1 MMNMIIKKKQL
12 VSVALVLTLS
22 AAVFV
27 NWYFARPGIKSTID
41 TSKTTANRQVE
52 NLGDA
57 QYVSATTAASETMA
71 DFKVKREAA
80 HDEAKETLNAV
91 IKDAKSDS
99 EAAEEAS
106 EALAE
111 LSKAIKSE
119 TDLENLIT
127 AKISNE
133 CLVIID
139 GDVCQVIVGKGVLT
153 DNVSLQI
160 KDLVINQAKIPAKNI
175 TIVEL
180 KK

>member
-1 MMNMIIKKKQL
+1 MIIKKKQL
-12 VSVALVLTLS
+12 VSIALVLTLG

-27 NWYFARPGIKSTID
+27 NWYFARPGVKSVID
-41 TSKTTANRQVE
+41 TSKTTVNRQVE

-57 QYVSATTAASETMA
+57 QYVSATTASSETMA
-71 DFKVKREAA
+71 GFKVKREAA
-80 HDEAKETLNAV
+80 HDEAKETLNSV

-99 EAAEEAS
+99 EAAEEAG

-111 LSKAIKSE
+111 LSKAIKNE
-119 TDLENLIT
+119 VDLENLIT
-127 AKISNE
+127 AKISSD
-133 CLVIID
+133 CVVIID

-153 DNVSLQI
+153 DNISLQI
-160 KDLVINQAKIPAKNI
+160 KDLVIKQADIPSKNI

>member
-1 MMNMIIKKKQL
+1 MIIKKKQL
-12 VSVALVLTLS
+12 VSIALVLTLG

-27 NWYFARPGIKSTID
+27 NWYFARPGVKSVID
-41 TSKTTANRQVE
+41 TSKTTVNRQVE

-57 QYVSATTAASETMA
+57 QYVSATTASSETMA
-71 DFKVKREAA
+71 GFKVKREAA
-80 HDEAKETLNAV
+80 HDEAKETLNSV

-99 EAAEEAS
+99 EAAEEAG

-111 LSKAIKSE
+111 LSKTIKNE
-119 TDLENLIT
+119 ADLENLIT
-127 AKISNE
+127 AKISSD
-133 CLVIID
+133 CVVIID

-153 DNVSLQI
+153 DNISLQI
-160 KDLVINQAKIPAKNI
+160 KDLVIKQADIPSKNI

>member
-1 MMNMIIKKKQL
+1 MNMIIKKKQL
-12 VSVALVLTLS
+12 VSIALVLTLG

-27 NWYFARPGIKSTID
+27 NWYFERPGVKSVID
-41 TSKTTANRQVE
+41 TSKTTVNRQVE

-57 QYVSATTAASETMA
+57 QYVSATTASSETMA

-80 HDEAKETLNAV
+80 HDEAKETLNSV

-99 EAAEEAS
+99 EAAEEAG

-111 LSKAIKSE
+111 LSKAIKNE
-119 TDLENLIT
+119 ADLENLIN
-127 AKISNE
+127 AKISSD
-133 CLVIID
+133 CVVIID
-139 GDVCQVIVGKGVLT
+139 GDVCQVIVGKGVLS

-160 KDLVINQAKIPAKNI
+160 KDLVIKQTDIPSKNI

>member
-1 MMNMIIKKKQL
+1 MIIKKKQL
-12 VSVALVLTLS
+12 VSIALVLTLG

-27 NWYFARPGIKSTID
+27 NWYFARPGVKSVID
-41 TSKTTANRQVE
+41 TSKTTVNRQVE

-57 QYVSATTAASETMA
+57 QYVSATTASSETMA
-71 DFKVKREAA
+71 GFKVKREAA
-80 HDEAKETLNAV
+80 HDEAKETLNSV

-99 EAAEEAS
+99 EAAEEAG

-111 LSKAIKSE
+111 LSKSIKNE
-119 TDLENLIT
+119 ADLENLIT
-127 AKISNE
+127 AKISSD
-133 CLVIID
+133 CVVIID

-153 DNVSLQI
+153 DNISLQI
-160 KDLVINQAKIPAKNI
+160 KDLVIKQADIPSKNI

>member
-1 MMNMIIKKKQL
+1 MIIKKKQL
-12 VSVALVLTLS
+12 VSIALVLTLG

-27 NWYFARPGIKSTID
+27 NWYFARPGVKSVID
-41 TSKTTANRQVE
+41 TSKTTVNRQVE

-57 QYVSATTAASETMA
+57 QYVSATTASSETMA
-71 DFKVKREAA
+71 GFKVKREAA
-80 HDEAKETLNAV
+80 HDEAKETLNSV

-99 EAAEEAS
+99 EAAEEAG

-111 LSKAIKSE
+111 LSKAIKNES
-119 TDLENLIT
+119 DLENLIT
-127 AKISNE
+127 AKISSD
-133 CLVIID
+133 CVVIID

-153 DNVSLQI
+153 DNISLQI
-160 KDLVINQAKIPAKNI
+160 KDLVIKQADIPSKNI

>member
-1 MMNMIIKKKQL
+1 MIVMIIKRKQL
-12 VSVALVLTLS
+12 VSIALVLTLG

-27 NWYFARPGIKSTID
+27 NWYFSRPGVKSVID
-41 TSKTTANRQVE
+41 TNQTTVNRQAE

-57 QYVSATTAASETMA
+57 QYVSATTASSETMA
-71 DFKVKREAA
+71 GFKVKREAA
-80 HDEAKETLNAV
+80 HDEAKEALNAV
-91 IKDAKSDS
+91 IKDAQSDS
-99 EAAEEAS
+99 EAAEEAA
-106 EALAE
+106 EALSE

-119 TDLENLIT
+119 ADLENLIT
-127 AKISNE
+127 AKISTD
-133 CLVIID
+133 CVVIID

-160 KDLVINQAKIPAKNI
+160 RDLVINRANIPAKNI

>member
-1 MMNMIIKKKQL
+1 MNMIIKKKQL

-27 NWYFARPGIKSTID
+27 NWYFAQTNVNY
-41 TSKTTANRQVE
+41 TALYYANRQVE

-99 EAAEEAS
+99 EAAEEAA

-119 TDLENLIT
+119 ADLENLIT

>member
-1 MMNMIIKKKQL
+1 MIIKKKQL
-12 VSVALVLTLS
+12 VSIALVLTLG

-27 NWYFARPGIKSTID
+27 NWYFARPGVKSVID
-41 TSKTTANRQVE
+41 TSKTTVNRQVE

-57 QYVSATTAASETMA
+57 QYVSATTASSETMA
-71 DFKVKREAA
+71 GFKVKREAA
-80 HDEAKETLNAV
+80 HDEAKETLNSV

-99 EAAEEAS
+99 EAAEEAG

-111 LSKAIKSE
+111 LSKAIKNE
-119 TDLENLIT
+119 ADLENLIT
-127 AKISNE
+127 AKISSD
-133 CLVIID
+133 CVVIID

-153 DNVSLQI
+153 DNISLQI
-160 KDLVINQAKIPAKNI
+160 KDLVIKQTDIPSKNI

>member
-1 MMNMIIKKKQL
+1 MNMIIKKKQL

-27 NWYFARPGIKSTID
+27 NWYFARPGVKSTID
-41 TSKTTANRQVE
+41 TGKTTANRQVE

-91 IKDAKSDS
+91 IKDANS
-99 EAAEEAS
+99 EAAEEAA

-119 TDLENLIT
+119 ANLENLIT

>member
-1 MMNMIIKKKQL
+1 
-12 VSVALVLTLS
+12 
-22 AAVFV
+22 
-27 NWYFARPGIKSTID
+27 
-41 TSKTTANRQVE
+41 
-52 NLGDA
+52 
-57 QYVSATTAASETMA
+57 MA

-99 EAAEEAS
+99 EAAEEAA

>member
-1 MMNMIIKKKQL
+1 MIIRKKQL
-12 VSVALVLTLS
+12 VSIALVLTLS

-27 NWYFARPGIKSTID
+27 NWYFSRPGVESVID
-41 TSKTTANRQVE
+41 TTETTEKRQSD

-57 QYVSATTAASETMA
+57 QYVSATAASSETMA

-80 HDEAKETLNAV
+80 HDEAKEALESV

-99 EAAEEAS
+99 EAAKKAA
-106 EALAE
+106 EALTE
-111 LSKAIKSE
+111 LSQDIKRE

-127 AKISNE
+127 AKISSENV
-133 CLVIID
+133 VIID
-139 GDVCQVIVGKGVLT
+139 GDVCQVIVNSGVLT
-153 DNVSLQI
+153 DNISLQI
-160 KDLVINQAKIPAKNI
+160 KDLVIKQTSIPAQNI

>member
-1 MMNMIIKKKQL
+1 MIIKKKQL
-12 VSVALVLTLS
+12 VSIALVLTLG

-27 NWYFARPGIKSTID
+27 NWYFARPGVKSVID
-41 TSKTTANRQVE
+41 TSKTTVNRQVE

-57 QYVSATTAASETMA
+57 QYVSATTASSETMA
-71 DFKVKREAA
+71 GFKVKREAA
-80 HDEAKETLNAV
+80 HDEAKETLNSV

-99 EAAEEAS
+99 EAAEEAG

-111 LSKAIKSE
+111 LSKAIKNE
-119 TDLENLIT
+119 ADLENLIT
-127 AKISNE
+127 TKISSD
-133 CLVIID
+133 CVVIID

-153 DNVSLQI
+153 DNISLQI
-160 KDLVINQAKIPAKNI
+160 KDLVIKQADIPSKNI

>member
-27 NWYFARPGIKSTID
+27 NWYFARPGV
-41 TSKTTANRQVE
+41 KTTANRQVE

-80 HDEAKETLNAV
+80 HDEAKETLNSV

-99 EAAEEAS
+99 EAAEEAA

>member
-1 MMNMIIKKKQL
+1 MNMIIKKKQL

-27 NWYFARPGIKSTID
+27 NWYFARPGVKSTID
-41 TSKTTANRQVE
+41 TSKTTANRQAE

-99 EAAEEAS
+99 EAA

>member
-1 MMNMIIKKKQL
+1 MNMIIQKKQL
-12 VSVALVLTLS
+12 VSIALVLTLG

-27 NWYFARPGIKSTID
+27 NWYFARPGVKSVID
-41 TSKTTANRQVE
+41 TSKTTVNRQVE

-57 QYVSATTAASETMA
+57 QYVSATTASSETMA
-71 DFKVKREAA
+71 GFKVKREAA
-80 HDEAKETLNAV
+80 HDEAKETLNSV

-99 EAAEEAS
+99 EAAEEAG

-111 LSKAIKSE
+111 LSKAIKNE
-119 TDLENLIT
+119 ADLENLIT
-127 AKISNE
+127 AKISSD
-133 CLVIID
+133 CVVIID

-153 DNVSLQI
+153 DNISLQI
-160 KDLVINQAKIPAKNI
+160 KDLVIKQTDIPSKNI

>member
-1 MMNMIIKKKQL
+1 MIIKRKQL
-12 VSVALVLTLS
+12 VSIALVLTLG

-27 NWYFARPGIKSTID
+27 NWYFSRPGVKSVID
-41 TSKTTANRQVE
+41 TNQTTVNRQAE

-57 QYVSATTAASETMA
+57 QYVSATTASSETMA

-91 IKDAKSDS
+91 IKDAQS
-99 EAAEEAS
+99 EAAEEAA

-119 TDLENLIT
+119 ADLENLIT
-127 AKISNE
+127 AKISSD
-133 CLVIID
+133 CVVIID

-160 KDLVINQAKIPAKNI
+160 KDLVINQANIPAKNI

>member
-1 MMNMIIKKKQL
+1 MIIRKKQL
-12 VSVALVLTLS
+12 VSIALVLTLS

-27 NWYFARPGIKSTID
+27 NWYFSRPGVESVID
-41 TSKTTANRQVE
+41 TTKTTENRQSD

-57 QYVSATTAASETMA
+57 QYVSATAASSETMA

-80 HDEAKETLNAV
+80 HDEAKETLESV

-99 EAAEEAS
+99 EAAKKAA
-106 EALAE
+106 EALTE
-111 LSKAIKSE
+111 LSQDIKRE

-127 AKISNE
+127 AKISSENV
-133 CLVIID
+133 VIID
-139 GDVCQVIVGKGVLT
+139 GDVCQVIVNSGVLT
-153 DNVSLQI
+153 DNISLQI
-160 KDLVINQAKIPAKNI
+160 KDLVIKQTSIPAQNI